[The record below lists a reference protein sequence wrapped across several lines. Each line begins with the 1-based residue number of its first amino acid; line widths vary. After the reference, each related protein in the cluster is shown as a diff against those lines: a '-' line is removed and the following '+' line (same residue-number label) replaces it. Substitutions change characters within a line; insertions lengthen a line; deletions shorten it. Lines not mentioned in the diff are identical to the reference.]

1 MTETGSLVTT
11 APTTH
16 CCVRGDFLTTSKR
29 PAIGGN
35 LIGVFVSVADVGGA
49 MALSRPEF
57 SGVEFVFPG
66 KRRREVRD
74 RFERCASK
82 ELTTGAYSPEHGG
95 PLKEATN

>member
-1 MTETGSLVTT
+1 
-11 APTTH
+11 
-16 CCVRGDFLTTSKR
+16 
-29 PAIGGN
+29 
-35 LIGVFVSVADVGGA
+35 
-49 MALSRPEF
+49 MAASRPKF

-82 ELTTGAYSPEHGG
+82 ELTTGAYSPEHGS